1 MKEENNRLT
10 SAEKKLIPLYLEK
23 WQNIALSTEL
33 IAKQEVREA
42 VNSFYQFNNL
52 NEPNI
57 LFFESIW
64 GAIEHLLEENTIQ
77 LRTAIPN
84 LLALS
89 KLKSQV
95 FYENYDPDDEINNL
109 DNNNLELELK
119 QLLSLPIRNIINR
132 TIERPESRELSDQFI
147 ELEIQSN
154 RITDLSRII
163 SRIARSLERI
173 RTY

>member
-95 FYENYDPDDEINNL
+95 FYENYDPDNDI
-109 DNNNLELELK
+109 NNLELELK

-132 TIERPESRELSDQFI
+132 TIERPESRELSDQFL

-154 RITDLSRII
+154 RITDLSIII